1 MKNGQSNEYTAK
13 TVEAAVEEGLRDMGV
28 SRDQIEVEVIQEG
41 SRGILGIGATDA
53 QVRLKPKAESG
64 EAEVQQQEESGSAD
78 AIEADEVVE
87 AEVAVET
94 EASVGAEE
102 TVAAVAESSVAVDE
116 QLPVSEDDAST
127 EFEGE
132 EDDDDAELEDLS
144 FDLLSQ
150 MLQHLGIEAE
160 IELSWLEDE
169 EDGDRPLCLNVVGD
183 DLGLL
188 IGRNGETLSSI
199 QYLIRLMVNQELHR
213 WKNIVIDV
221 DGYKERRAEQLEQLA
236 QRMAEQVVASGRP
249 ASLEPMPANERRL
262 VHIALRNHEHVYTS
276 STGEDNR
283 RKVQI
288 LLRQ

>member
-13 TVEAAVEEGLRDMGV
+13 SVEAAVEEGLRDMGV

-53 QVRLKPKAESG
+53 QVRLKPKAESA
-64 EAEVQQQEESGSAD
+64 EAEVQQQDESGSAD
-78 AIEADEVVE
+78 EIEADEVVE

-102 TVAAVAESSVAVDE
+102 TVAAVEESSVAVDE

-127 EFEGE
+127 EFEEE

-236 QRMAEQVVASGRP
+236 QRMAEQVIASGRP

>member
-1 MKNGQSNEYTAK
+1 
-13 TVEAAVEEGLRDMGV
+13 MGV
-28 SRDQIEVEVIQEG
+28 SRDQIEIEVLQEG

-53 QVRLKPKAESG
+53 QVRLKPRAESAP
-64 EAEVQQQEESGSAD
+64 AEVQPQEESASA
-78 AIEADEVVE
+78 AEIEADEV
-87 AEVAVET
+87 AEVEEFVET
-94 EASVGAEE
+94 DE
-102 TVAAVAESSVAVDE
+102 TVAADEIARVVVDE
-116 QLPVSEDDAST
+116 QLTVEDVEGQT
-127 EFEGE
+127 EFDEGE
-132 EDDDDAELEDLS
+132 DDAELEDLA

-150 MLQHLGIEAE
+150 MLQHLGIGAE

-183 DLGLL
+183 DLGVL
-188 IGRNGETLSSI
+188 IGRNGETLASI

-221 DGYKERRAEQLEQLA
+221 DGYKERRAEQLAQLA
-236 QRMAEQVVASGRP
+236 QRMAEQVVESGRP

-262 VHIALRNHEHVYTS
+262 VHIALRNHEHVYTA

-288 LLRQ
+288 LLR

>member
-28 SRDQIEVEVIQEG
+28 SRDQIEVVVIQEG

-64 EAEVQQQEESGSAD
+64 EAEVEQQEESGSAD
-78 AIEADEVVE
+78 EIEADEVVE

-102 TVAAVAESSVAVDE
+102 TVAAVEESTVAVE

-127 EFEGE
+127 EFEEE

>member
-13 TVEAAVEEGLRDMGV
+13 TVEAAVEEGLRDLGV

-53 QVRLKPKAESG
+53 QVRLKPKAENG
-64 EAEVQQQEESGSAD
+64 GPEVQQQEESESAD
-78 AIEADEVVE
+78 EIEADEIVE
-87 AEVAVET
+87 AEEAAEI
-94 EASVGAEE
+94 EASTETEE
-102 TVAAVAESSVAVDE
+102 TVAAVEDSSVAVDE
-116 QLPVSEDDAST
+116 KLSVSEVDTST

-132 EDDDDAELEDLS
+132 VDDDDAELEDLS

-199 QYLIRLMVNQELHR
+199 QYLIRLMVNQELLR
-213 WKNIVIDV
+213 WKNIVIDI

-262 VHIALRNHEHVYTS
+262 VHIALRNHEQVYTS

>member
-1 MKNGQSNEYTAK
+1 MKNGQSYEYTAK

-28 SRDQIEVEVIQEG
+28 SRDQIEIEVIQEG

-53 QVRLKPKAESG
+53 QVRLKPKAESAP
-64 EAEVQQQEESGSAD
+64 AEVQPQEESAP
-78 AIEADEVVE
+78 AAEIEADEV
-87 AEVAVET
+87 AEVEEFVET
-94 EASVGAEE
+94 DE
-102 TVAAVAESSVAVDE
+102 TVAADEIARVVVDE
-116 QLPVSEDDAST
+116 QLTVEDVEGQT
-127 EFEGE
+127 EFDEGE
-132 EDDDDAELEDLS
+132 DDAELEDLS

-150 MLQHLGIEAE
+150 MLQHLGIGAE

-183 DLGLL
+183 DLGVL
-188 IGRNGETLSSI
+188 IGRNGETLASI

-221 DGYKERRAEQLEQLA
+221 DGYKERRAEQLAQLA
-236 QRMAEQVVASGRP
+236 QRMAEQVVESGRP

-262 VHIALRNHEHVYTS
+262 VHIALRNHEHVYTA

-288 LLRQ
+288 LLR

>member
-1 MKNGQSNEYTAK
+1 MKNGQSYEYTAK

-28 SRDQIEVEVIQEG
+28 SRDQIEIEVIQEG

-53 QVRLKPKAESG
+53 QVRLKPKAESAP
-64 EAEVQQQEESGSAD
+64 AEVQPQEESAP
-78 AIEADEVVE
+78 AAEIEADEV
-87 AEVAVET
+87 AEVEEFVET
-94 EASVGAEE
+94 DE
-102 TVAAVAESSVAVDE
+102 TVAADEIARVVVDE
-116 QLPVSEDDAST
+116 QLTVEDVEGQT
-127 EFEGE
+127 EFDEGE
-132 EDDDDAELEDLS
+132 DDAELEDLA

-150 MLQHLGIEAE
+150 MLQHLGIGAE

-183 DLGLL
+183 DLGVL
-188 IGRNGETLSSI
+188 IGRNGETLASI

-221 DGYKERRAEQLEQLA
+221 DGYKERRAEQLAQLA
-236 QRMAEQVVASGRP
+236 QRMAEQVVESGRP

-288 LLRQ
+288 LLR

>member
-1 MKNGQSNEYTAK
+1 MKNGQSYEYTAK

-28 SRDQIEVEVIQEG
+28 SRDQIEIEVIQEG

-53 QVRLKPKAESG
+53 QVRLKPRAESAP
-64 EAEVQQQEESGSAD
+64 AEVQPQEESAP
-78 AIEADEVVE
+78 AAEIEADEVVE
-87 AEVAVET
+87 VEESVET
-94 EASVGAEE
+94 DE
-102 TVAAVAESSVAVDE
+102 TVAADEISRIVDE
-116 QLPVSEDDAST
+116 EQLSVEDVEGQT
-127 EFEGE
+127 EFDDGE
-132 EDDDDAELEDLS
+132 DDAELEDLS

-150 MLQHLGIEAE
+150 MLQHLGIGAE

-183 DLGLL
+183 DLGVL
-188 IGRNGETLSSI
+188 IGRNGETLASI

-221 DGYKERRAEQLEQLA
+221 DGYKERRAEQLAQLA

-288 LLRQ
+288 LLR